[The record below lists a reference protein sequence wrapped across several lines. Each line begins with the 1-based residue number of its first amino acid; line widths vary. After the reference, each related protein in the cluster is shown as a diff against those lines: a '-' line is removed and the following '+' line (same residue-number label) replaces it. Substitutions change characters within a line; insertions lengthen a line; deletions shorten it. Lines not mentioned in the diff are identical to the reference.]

1 MKKKKS
7 ENPEHQKIKIN
18 DYDTKNIKRNLVLGN
33 WYYYILTFREK
44 KKQNKINKKVV
55 IKEKTH
61 ITTWKKTT

>member
-44 KKQNKINKKVV
+44 KQNKINKKVV